1 MRAMVA
7 RTGDNEGEGEDNDKD
22 GDNGVD
28 NNQCDDMAAVAK
40 TRRIQHGNDDDGD
53 DTRTMA

>member
-1 MRAMVA
+1 MA
-7 RTGDNEGEGEDNDKD
+7 RTGDKEGEGEDNDKD

-40 TRRIQHGNDDDGD
+40 TRRIRHGNDDNGD

>member
-7 RTGDNEGEGEDNDKD
+7 RTGDKEGEGEDNDKD

-40 TRRIQHGNDDDGD
+40 TRRIRHGNDDDGD
-53 DTRTMA
+53 NTRTMA